1 MKHFLFLSIC
11 FFGLMLNTDASF
23 NFKINSSL
31 AESIQWT
38 LIYDDDIDI
47 RDAKGNVG
55 PRTQFKSVKGIGITY
70 KMEN

>member
-11 FFGLMLNTDASF
+11 FFGLILYTDALF

-31 AESIQWT
+31 AASIQWT

-55 PRTQFKSVKGIGITY
+55 PRTQFKLVMGITY